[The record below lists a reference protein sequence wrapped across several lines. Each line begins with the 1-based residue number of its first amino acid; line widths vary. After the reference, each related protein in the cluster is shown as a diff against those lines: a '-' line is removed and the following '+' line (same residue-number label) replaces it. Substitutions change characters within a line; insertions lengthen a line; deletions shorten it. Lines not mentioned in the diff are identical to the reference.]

1 MHHWWGNC
9 IQFTIFILGS
19 TKKVFGTYDYE
30 QHMQAKSNLD
40 LTCATFLVFF
50 SCNIWN
56 FQCSSALGR
65 TSTETLRVRCRFQ
78 LKRRSW
84 NSHNSDS
91 TVEHGFLNVTRC
103 WKCHFQKKFSA
114 GSKFSF
120 RQLRSFGSHDQPQ
133 NEDCYLWCILTKTYL
148 FDCLST
154 FVLDMQEFVG

>member
-1 MHHWWGNC
+1 MGETVSGSQSLSWNPLKSIWNLWATHASKVQPW
-9 IQFTIFILGS
+9 FDLRKILI
-19 TKKVFGTYDYE
+19 V
-30 QHMQAKSNLD
+30 L
-40 LTCATFLVFF
+40 F
-50 SCNIWN
+50 SCNRWN